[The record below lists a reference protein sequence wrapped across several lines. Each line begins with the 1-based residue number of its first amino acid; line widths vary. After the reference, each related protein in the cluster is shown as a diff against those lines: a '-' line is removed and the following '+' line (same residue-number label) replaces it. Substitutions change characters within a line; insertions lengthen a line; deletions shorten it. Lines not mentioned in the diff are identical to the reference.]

1 MELSLDKKIAYE
13 AKNPINS
20 IKIKSQE
27 SLDSTPESGIFF
39 EKREFYS
46 ELKQKFVSDEEY
58 KNSFYLYKTLKMR
71 NISDM
76 NDLYN
81 AQDVT
86 LLYEIIENYFQL
98 MYVKYGF
105 NPRKCNSA
113 CTVSDC
119 IERDLSKVIIALLA
133 SNKVVEVFEK
143 TLSGGFSCV
152 NTRLSFD
159 TELRSLN
166 ANNMSVDGDENLY
179 KDYDYKICYRLKLDS
194 DNWYESKRVI
204 SKTLKLD

>member
-1 MELSLDKKIAYE
+1 
-13 AKNPINS
+13 
-20 IKIKSQE
+20 
-27 SLDSTPESGIFF
+27 
-39 EKREFYS
+39 
-46 ELKQKFVSDEEY
+46 
-58 KNSFYLYKTLKMR
+58 MR

-81 AQDVT
+81 AQNVT

-105 NPRKCNSA
+105 KPRKCNSA

-119 IERDLSKVIIALLA
+119 IERDLSKVIIALPA
-133 SNKVVEVFEK
+133 SNKVAEVFEK

-159 TELRSLN
+159 IELLSSN
-166 ANNMSVDGDENLY
+166 ANNISVDGDDNLY
-179 KDYDYKICYRLKLDS
+179 KDYDYKVAID
-194 DNWYESKRVI
+194 
-204 SKTLKLD
+204 